1 MIPRDRFPNSLRNA
15 LARIDALIAAHAT
28 LVLEDDAS
36 VLATYL
42 GYCRDERLLTPQ
54 SLRQQYYELAYMQ
67 RWFRAQGR
75 SLPKGTTTQDI
86 RAFLDFQRD
95 ERGNSLVQLRHYLGT
110 LRSVFRW
117 LVDRQV
123 LDLDPTADLAL
134 RTPPIRN
141 VHDVLDRDE
150 LLRLLQAARDD
161 RDEAPPRFRA
171 IRTRDA
177 ALISLFAATGC
188 RLSEALGLT
197 RERLDLQ
204 ARSAFLPGKGD
215 HRYAVKERVLP
226 LVDDDAVDDIRRW
239 LAMGPENPSAP
250 VFATPSGSIVEPHS
264 VYARLR
270 RVARRAG
277 LERRVTPH
285 ALRAT
290 FASRLVANGIDPVAL
305 QQLMG
310 HAQLATTLTLY
321 AKLDHRSLHDAW
333 LRHNPLAPAEDD
345 DE

>member
-1 MIPRDRFPNSLRNA
+1 MISRDRLPNSLRNA
-15 LARIDALIAAHAT
+15 LARIDALIAAHAN

-36 VLATYL
+36 VLAAYL

-54 SLRQQYYELAYMQ
+54 SLRQQYYELAYVQ

-75 SLPKGTTTQDI
+75 SLPKGTTTEDI

-117 LVDRQV
+117 LVDRRV

-171 IRTRDA
+171 ARTRDA
-177 ALISLFAATGC
+177 ALISLFTATGC

-204 ARSAFLPGKGD
+204 ARRAFLPGKGD

-226 LVDDDAVDDIRRW
+226 LVDDDAVDDIRQW
-239 LAMGPENPSAP
+239 LALVPDEPDAP
-250 VFATPSGSIVEPHS
+250 VFTTPSGSIVEPQS
-264 VYARLR
+264 VVVRLR
-270 RVARRAG
+270 RAG
-277 LERRVTPH
+277 IERRVTPH
-285 ALRAT
+285 DLRAT
-290 FASRLVANGIDPVAL
+290 FASRLVANGLDPAAL

-321 AKLDHRSLHDAW
+321 AKLDHRSPHEAW